1 MSEKDL
7 ARAVLLQAIYD
18 ATSTKTS
25 EYNRH
30 KRPTKREKK
39 EAIEFLSGNRCY
51 RKRLELFCMM
61 CGINEFAVIKFG
73 QKIKKGGK
81 NDNTIHSRVHD

>member
-18 ATSTKTS
+18 ATSKKTS
-25 EYNRH
+25 EYDKH

-51 RKRLELFCMM
+51 RERLTLFCMM
-61 CGINEFAVIKFG
+61 CGIDEGSVIKFG
-73 QKIKKGGK
+73 QNIRKGGK
-81 NDNTIHSRVHD
+81 NVR